1 MHSLWEWGWS
11 ENIQKS
17 RKCGKKLVLLIL
29 WPPVLPCDTQALEGN
44 ITRSVLRFGLPLRQL
59 PDHPGYYGAVTTHRA
74 NVLDV
79 PNVQIFVGLLFYS
92 PRPMLSC
99 TALHY
104 KSSACEFPNQ
114 VFYKKLQ
121 LDSLSCAY
129 GCKQFRWNFH
139 DRNKR
144 NHKHFVARC
153 CHGQGL

>member
-1 MHSLWEWGWS
+1 MRMRLEWKYSKIKEVRQEACPADPLTSRSSLWHSGAGRQHHQE
-11 ENIQKS
+11 
-17 RKCGKKLVLLIL
+17 R
-29 WPPVLPCDTQALEGN
+29 PALRLTLEAVAG
-44 ITRSVLRFGLPLRQL
+44 SPWVLRGCNHPSGQCTRCSQRLP
-59 PDHPGYYGAVTTHRA
+59 
-74 NVLDV
+74 
-79 PNVQIFVGLLFYS
+79 VGLLFYS

-129 GCKQFRWNFH
+129 GCKQFRWNLQ